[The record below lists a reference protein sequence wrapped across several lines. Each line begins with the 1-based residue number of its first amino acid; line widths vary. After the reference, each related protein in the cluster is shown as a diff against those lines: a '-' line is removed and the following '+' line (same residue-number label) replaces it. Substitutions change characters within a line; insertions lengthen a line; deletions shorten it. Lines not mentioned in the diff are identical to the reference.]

1 METLA
6 DLSLIV
12 LVLLGMLLILIV
24 LLQRG
29 RGGGLAG
36 ALGGAGGQ
44 SAFGTKSGDVFT
56 WVTAGLAAAWFLLS
70 GVSGCLARD
79 TSGALAN
86 QADEGRVELEEDQSI
101 ADEAADFELSEPAP
115 AAPVEGFDADE
126 FDFDGPGDDQMDAA
140 EENPVLGLP
149 EAESDNVDAAT
160 PASSDEDTMDADEPE
175 TEAADT
181 SDEKPADVVEETAA
195 PESTEDDE

>member
-12 LVLLGMLLILIV
+12 LVLLGLLLILIV

-86 QADEGRVELEEDQSI
+86 QADEGRVELEDDQSI
-101 ADEAADFELSEPAP
+101 ADDEGAFELSEPAP
-115 AAPVEGFDADE
+115 AAPVDGFDADE
-126 FDFDGPGDDQMDAA
+126 FDFDGVDDDEMEAA
-140 EENPVLGLP
+140 EDNPVLGLP
-149 EAESDNVDAAT
+149 EAAD
-160 PASSDEDTMDADEPE
+160 DTVEV
-175 TEAADT
+175 EAP
-181 SDEKPADVVEETAA
+181 EKPVTEETA
-195 PESTEDDE
+195 TDEDAGSAGDDSE